1 MNESECRFLK
11 PDGQCVIG
19 RIAQPQPSKFAEI
32 SVDEIVLGGLAWTSF
47 AITRWI
53 PSCSVKNNPTE
64 QGDCDCFVPKQQ
76 LDNREWLE
84 NFQEG

>member
-1 MNESECRFLK
+1 MNNKECRFLK

-19 RIAQPQPSKFAEI
+19 RIAQPKPSKFAEI

-47 AITRWI
+47 ATTRLI
-53 PSCSVKNNPTE
+53 PSCSAKDSPK
-64 QGDCDCFVPKQQ
+64 QQISCDCFVPKQR
-76 LDNREWLE
+76 LDTSEWLE